1 MEGISN
7 PDDEEVKI
15 EINSNMVVQLL
26 DKKNL
31 VTVQV

>member
-1 MEGISN
+1 MEGINN

-15 EINSNMVVQLL
+15 EINYNMVVQLL